1 MEKLLRMQ
9 VNLKNMNFD
18 VLLTFALVLRRE
30 MCHINGGNQKSQ
42 VQLVMSKPN
51 YLEWTKSVRMGRRE
65 RRVQKQ
71 LQEIEPILQCFYPKN
86 LY

>member
-30 MCHINGGNQKSQ
+30 TCHINGGKQKSQ

-51 YLEWTKSVRMGRRE
+51 YLEWTKSVRMGWRE
-65 RRVQKQ
+65 KSSETMTR
-71 LQEIEPILQCFYPKN
+71 N
-86 LY
+86 